1 MAKPSAVFLVR
12 KLGVLVTTMLVS
24 SVAIFLALHLAPGDP
39 ATAIA
44 GGTKPNPENLARIR
58 AEFNLDEPW
67 WRQYLDWVQGI
78 VSGDLGT
85 SMVYRTDV
93 SALLGERILSTVL
106 LVAFAGTLI
115 VVGGVGLG
123 VLSALRGRLTRT
135 VIGVGTT
142 IAMGAPAF
150 VVAIVLIAIFS
161 SSLGWF
167 PIYGTGSGLLD
178 RLHHLTLPAVSL
190 AFSYIAFVAT
200 VSRAAVDEEK
210 TSEHVDT
217 AVSRGTPQRLIT
229 RRHVLRNAAAPILTV
244 SGLSIAGLFAGTAVA
259 ERAFGVNGIGSLLVD
274 AAAKQ
279 DLAVVQVIS
288 LFMVAAFVIVN
299 TAIDTVNLALDP
311 RTAREAERA

>member
-1 MAKPSAVFLVR
+1 MRRRWAVFVAR
-12 KLGVLVTTMLVS
+12 KVGVLVITMLAS
-24 SVAIFLALHLAPGDP
+24 SLAIFMALHLAPGDP
-39 ATAIA
+39 ATALA
-44 GGTKPNPENLARIR
+44 GGTKPNPENLDRIR
-58 AEFNLDEPW
+58 AEFNLDAPW

-78 VSGDLGT
+78 VTGDLGT
-85 SMVYRTDV
+85 SMVYRTEV
-93 SALLGERILSTVL
+93 SALLGERLLSTVL
-106 LVAFAGTLI
+106 LVALAGTMI
-115 VVGGVGLG
+115 VVGGVSLG
-123 VLSALRGRLTRT
+123 VLASLRGRFVRT
-135 VIGVGTT
+135 VIGIATT

-150 VVAIVLIAIFS
+150 VVAIVLISIFS

-167 PIYGTGSGLLD
+167 PIYGSGSGLLD
-178 RLHHLTLPAVSL
+178 RLTHLTLPAVSL

-217 AVSRGTPQRLIT
+217 AVSRGTPPWLIT

-259 ERAFGVNGIGSLLVD
+259 EQAFGVNGIGSLLVD

-288 LFMVAAFVIVN
+288 LFMVAAFVVVN
-299 TAIDTVNLALDP
+299 TTIDAINVALDP
-311 RTAREAERA
+311 RTAREAERT